1 MKQINKELFAWQKF
15 EKTGQ
20 IGAYL
25 MYRAMREERER
36 GDRR

>member
-1 MKQINKELFAWQKF
+1 MKPLDQELLAWRQF

-25 MYRAMREERER
+25 MYRAMREEREKT
-36 GDRR
+36 GRR